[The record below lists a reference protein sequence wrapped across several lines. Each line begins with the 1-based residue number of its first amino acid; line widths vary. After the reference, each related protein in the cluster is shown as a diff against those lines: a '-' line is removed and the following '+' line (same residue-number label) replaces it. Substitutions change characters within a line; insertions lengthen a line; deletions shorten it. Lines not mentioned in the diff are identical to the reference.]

1 MKRGKKMV
9 IIIISILV
17 TLCIITWGAI
27 TYLGR
32 SQTLS
37 VKSIE
42 NFNDDLYLI
51 RLTKPDN
58 VTWEAGSY
66 AQFTLHDVKENA
78 QETTDVVSSASM
90 SNDKNKQNS
99 GWLTIASNPNENEI
113 FILTH
118 NSGSFYKK
126 TLTNL
131 QAGSKVEMSW
141 LYSNLSVAD
150 GKDPLVFFASDVGIA
165 AIRPIIKEWA
175 GKRDII
181 ISHLDKGVLIFNEEI
196 ANLSKNETN
205 LTYETTSSF
214 SQSQDSLKNAA
225 EKYGNKA
232 TYLLSG
238 QPDDV
243 EMMKRF
249 LEEKGIDSKK
259 IKVDAFKGLK

>member
-1 MKRGKKMV
+1 
-9 IIIISILV
+9 
-17 TLCIITWGAI
+17 
-27 TYLGR
+27 
-32 SQTLS
+32 
-37 VKSIE
+37 
-42 NFNDDLYLI
+42 
-51 RLTKPDN
+51 
-58 VTWEAGSY
+58 
-66 AQFTLHDVKENA
+66 
-78 QETTDVVSSASM
+78 M

-131 QAGSKVEMSW
+131 QAGSKLEMSW
-141 LYSNLSVAD
+141 LYSNLSVSD
-150 GKDPLVFFASDVGIA
+150 GKEPLVIFASDVGIA

>member
-17 TLCIITWGAI
+17 ALCLITWGVI

-58 VTWEAGSY
+58 VTWESGSY

-78 QETTDVVSSASM
+78 QETTDVISSASM
-90 SNDKNKQNS
+90 SNDNNKQNS

-131 QAGSKVEMSW
+131 QAGSKLEMSW
-141 LYSNLSVAD
+141 LYSNLSVSD
-150 GKDPLVFFASDVGIA
+150 GKEPLFIFASDVGIA

-181 ISHLDKGVLIFNEEI
+181 ISHLDKGVLIFNKEI

>member
-42 NFNDDLYLI
+42 NLNDDLYLI

-78 QETTDVVSSASM
+78 QETTDVISSASM

-131 QAGSKVEMSW
+131 QVGSKVEMSW

-150 GKDPLVFFASDVGIA
+150 GKDPLVFLLLTLALRQYGQ
-165 AIRPIIKEWA
+165 
-175 GKRDII
+175 
-181 ISHLDKGVLIFNEEI
+181 
-196 ANLSKNETN
+196 LSKSGLEN
-205 LTYETTSSF
+205 
-214 SQSQDSLKNAA
+214 
-225 EKYGNKA
+225 GI
-232 TYLLSG
+232 LLSVTLKKG
-238 QPDDV
+238 FLFL
-243 EMMKRF
+243 MK
-249 LEEKGIDSKK
+249 K
-259 IKVDAFKGLK
+259 

>member
-17 TLCIITWGAI
+17 ALCLITWGVI

-78 QETTDVVSSASM
+78 QETTDVISSASM

-131 QAGSKVEMSW
+131 QAGSKLEMSW
-141 LYSNLSVAD
+141 LYSNLSVSD
-150 GKDPLVFFASDVGIA
+150 GKEPLVIFASDVGIA

-181 ISHLDKGVLIFNEEI
+181 LSHLDKGVTVFDEE
-196 ANLSKNETN
+196 LSQTAQKYVELN
-205 LTYETTSSF
+205 YEKSTSLA
-214 SQSQDSLKNAA
+214 QSQETLKNIVD
-225 EKYGNKA
+225 KYGNKA
-232 TYLLSG
+232 IYLLAG
-238 QPDDV
+238 QSDDV
-243 EMMKRF
+243 EMIKKF
-249 LEEKGIDSKK
+249 LEKQGIDSKQ
-259 IKVDAFKGLK
+259 IKVDDFKGLK

>member
-1 MKRGKKMV
+1 MV

-17 TLCIITWGAI
+17 ALCLITWGVI

-78 QETTDVVSSASM
+78 QETTDVISSASM

-150 GKDPLVFFASDVGIA
+150 GKDPLVFLLLTLALRQYGQ
-165 AIRPIIKEWA
+165 
-175 GKRDII
+175 
-181 ISHLDKGVLIFNEEI
+181 
-196 ANLSKNETN
+196 LSKSGLE
-205 LTYETTSSF
+205 
-214 SQSQDSLKNAA
+214 NAI
-225 EKYGNKA
+225 
-232 TYLLSG
+232 LLSVTWIKG
-238 QPDDV
+238 FLFL
-243 EMMKRF
+243 MK
-249 LEEKGIDSKK
+249 K
-259 IKVDAFKGLK
+259 

>member
-66 AQFTLHDVKENA
+66 AQFTLHDVKESA
-78 QETTDVVSSASM
+78 QETTDVISSASM

-150 GKDPLVFFASDVGIA
+150 GKDPLVFLLLTLALRQYGQ
-165 AIRPIIKEWA
+165 
-175 GKRDII
+175 
-181 ISHLDKGVLIFNEEI
+181 
-196 ANLSKNETN
+196 LSKSGLEN
-205 LTYETTSSF
+205 
-214 SQSQDSLKNAA
+214 
-225 EKYGNKA
+225 GI
-232 TYLLSG
+232 LLSVTWIKG
-238 QPDDV
+238 FLFL
-243 EMMKRF
+243 MK
-249 LEEKGIDSKK
+249 K
-259 IKVDAFKGLK
+259 

>member
-17 TLCIITWGAI
+17 ALCLITWGVI

-78 QETTDVVSSASM
+78 QETTDVISSASM

-118 NSGSFYKK
+118 NSGSFYK
-126 TLTNL
+126 N
-131 QAGSKVEMSW
+131 
-141 LYSNLSVAD
+141 
-150 GKDPLVFFASDVGIA
+150 
-165 AIRPIIKEWA
+165 
-175 GKRDII
+175 II